1 MRASLDAFI
10 SSLAA
15 LWRLWTLR
23 PIENVSRFAT
33 QAAVIG
39 LSSAS
44 LALWVGLDRWL
55 AGPGAQFEAWDTL
68 TVSLYALLVL
78 AVAFVA
84 SVASR
89 PRPGFRNVL
98 FALVALLPVLIAIG
112 FLIDLR
118 LDGRTALAARV
129 MLALYALAYGSRA
142 LRTLS
147 GSRQMRATA
156 AVILLLGG
164 FLAYS
169 QFEDLSPSLWAPLS
183 EEDEESEDMPA
194 STAEALLFDERA
206 QIDDA
211 VDRMSAST
219 GADPAV
225 FFVGF
230 AGMSSQHVFAEEI
243 KLAARVIDERFASAD
258 RNLLLINDRRDL
270 GTYPIATV
278 SGLSYALN
286 AVAQKMN
293 PERDILF
300 LALSSHG
307 SADPALAVSNGS
319 LRLEQ
324 LTADDLRTALS
335 ESGIK
340 RRIIVISACYSGA
353 FMQSLQ
359 DRNTILITAA
369 AANKTSFGC
378 SDDRDLTYFGEAFYR
393 DALPT
398 ASTLQQAFERAKA
411 ALAVREKQE
420 HESASDPQAS
430 FGPEISAVL
439 DRNPMRSRGGYG
451 AGSPDSSRK
460 QKPPAAFT
468 AGGVHSSIQEPGSD
482 LLSHRQSRH

>member
-1 MRASLDAFI
+1 MRASFEAFV
-10 SSLAA
+10 SSLGA

-23 PIENVSRFAT
+23 PVENVSRVAT
-33 QAAVIG
+33 EAAVIA
-39 LSSAS
+39 LSVAS
-44 LALWVGLDRWL
+44 VALWVGLDWWL

-89 PRPGFRNVL
+89 PRLGFRSVL
-98 FALVALLPVLIAIG
+98 FALVALLPVLIVTG

-118 LDGRTALAARV
+118 LDGRAALAARAL
-129 MLALYALAYGSRA
+129 LALYALAYGSRA
-142 LRTLS
+142 LRTVS

-156 AVILLLGG
+156 AVIILLGG

-169 QFEDLSPSLWAPLS
+169 QFEELSPSLWAPLS
-183 EEDEESEDMPA
+183 EEDEESEDMAA

-211 VDRMSAST
+211 VDRMTA
-219 GADPAV
+219 GAGPGPAV

-230 AGMSSQHVFAEEI
+230 AGMSGQRVFAEEI

-270 GTYPIATV
+270 ESYPIATV

-286 AVAQKMN
+286 AVAQKMD
-293 PERDILF
+293 PDRDILF

-324 LTADDLRTALS
+324 LTADDLSTALS

-353 FMQSLQ
+353 FMESLQ
-359 DRNTILITAA
+359 DPDTIVIAA
-369 AANKTSFGC
+369 AAADKTSFGC

-398 ASTLQQAFERAKA
+398 AATLQQAFERAKA

-420 HESASDPQAS
+420 HESASEPQAF
-430 FGPEISAVL
+430 FGSEISAVL
-439 DRNPMRSRGGYG
+439 ERNPMRSHGGGYG
-451 AGSPDSSRK
+451 VGNPDPARK

-468 AGGVHSSIQEPGSD
+468 AGGFHFVK
-482 LLSHRQSRH
+482 SRAWQ

>member
-1 MRASLDAFI
+1 MRASLEAFV
-10 SSLAA
+10 SPLAA

-23 PIENVSRFAT
+23 PIENVSRAAT
-33 QAAVIG
+33 EAAVIG
-39 LSSAS
+39 LSVAS

-84 SVASR
+84 SVASH
-89 PRPGFRNVL
+89 PRLGFRSVL
-98 FALVALLPVLIAIG
+98 FALVALLPVLIATG

-118 LDGRTALAARV
+118 LEGRAALAARV
-129 MLALYALAYGSRA
+129 LLALYALAYGSRA
-142 LRTLS
+142 LRALS

-156 AVILLLGG
+156 AVIILLGG

-169 QFEDLSPSLWAPLS
+169 QFEELSPSLWAPLS
-183 EEDEESEDMPA
+183 EEDEEGEDMPA
-194 STAEALLFDERA
+194 STAEALLFDERV

-230 AGMSSQHVFAEEI
+230 AGMSSQRVFAEEI

-258 RNLLLINDRRDL
+258 RHLLLINDRRDL

-286 AVAQKMN
+286 AVAQKMD

-324 LTADDLRTALS
+324 LTADDLSTALS

-353 FMQSLQ
+353 FMESLQ
-359 DRNTILITAA
+359 DPNTIVITAA
-369 AANKTSFGC
+369 AADKTSFGC

-398 ASTLQQAFERAKA
+398 AGTLQQAFVRAKA

-420 HESASDPQAS
+420 HESASDPQAF
-430 FGPEISAVL
+430 FGSEISAVL
-439 DRNPMRSRGGYG
+439 ERNPMRGG
-451 AGSPDSSRK
+451 AGAYGVGNPDSIRE
-460 QKPPAAFT
+460 QKPPAAF
-468 AGGVHSSIQEPGSD
+468 ADGGF
-482 LLSHRQSRH
+482 RQSRH

>member
-1 MRASLDAFI
+1 MRASLEAFV

-23 PIENVSRFAT
+23 PLENASTAASE
-33 QAAVIG
+33 AAVIS
-39 LSSAS
+39 LSVAS

-68 TVSLYALLVL
+68 TVSFYALLVL
-78 AVAFVA
+78 GVAFVA

-89 PRPGFRNVL
+89 PRLGFRSVL
-98 FALVALLPVLIAIG
+98 FALLALLPVLIIMG

-118 LDGRTALAARV
+118 LDGRAALAARGL
-129 MLALYALAYGSRA
+129 LALYALAYGSRA

-156 AVILLLGG
+156 AVIMLLGG

-169 QFEDLSPSLWAPLS
+169 QFEELSPSLWAPPS
-183 EEDEESEDMPA
+183 QEDEEGEGMPA
-194 STAEALLFDERA
+194 STAEALLFDEQA
-206 QIDDA
+206 QIDAA
-211 VDRMSAST
+211 VDRMSAGT
-219 GADPAV
+219 GADPEV

-230 AGMSSQHVFAEEI
+230 AGMSSQRVFAEEI
-243 KLAARVIDERFASAD
+243 KLAARVIDERFASGD

-270 GTYPIATV
+270 QTYPIATV

-286 AVAQKMN
+286 AVAQKMD

-324 LTADDLRTALS
+324 LTADDLSTALS

-353 FMQSLQ
+353 FIESLQ
-359 DRNTILITAA
+359 DPNTIVITAA
-369 AANKTSFGC
+369 AADKTSFGC
-378 SDDRDLTYFGEAFYR
+378 SDGRDLTYFGEAFYR
-393 DALPT
+393 DALPF
-398 ASTLQQAFERAKA
+398 AVTLQQAFERAKA

-420 HESASDPQAS
+420 HESASEPQAY
-430 FGPEISAVL
+430 FGSEISAVL
-439 DRNPMRSRGGYG
+439 ERNPMRNRGGAYG
-451 AGSPDSSRK
+451 VGNPDSTGK
-460 QKPPAAFT
+460 KGFTVAFT
-468 AGGVHSSIQEPGSD
+468 ASTAGI
-482 LLSHRQSRH
+482 R